1 MRIRRTP
8 STRSS
13 SESRSTLRRLG
24 AASACMRACV
34 RVRARACASASA
46 CVRAHAR
53 RKSRRLAAC
62 AWVCGFVPKERSMVD
77 AVVDAVKALQAIL
90 DDAKENVDG
99 GLHLRLCNAAQVVFD
114 TAEALKEGNDDE
126 ESDEESEPEPEERT
140 EDDMGL
146 NELSELWGWQFDFGR
161 DGAVLPLEGLI
172 YSIVED
178 DEAKR
183 VCAALRV
190 INAALRGSNPDDAAD
205 AERILSWKEALVEER
220 VIFTCGGILEKT
232 DARGFHREDHEEN
245 WMYSVLCD
253 EIIEL
258 FRRLGKNDALFRTKM
273 RRNGVRVG
281 VGLYAKEHPNN
292 TDAQFVHHMVWT
304 R

>member
-1 MRIRRTP
+1 MH
-8 STRSS
+8 
-13 SESRSTLRRLG
+13 
-24 AASACMRACV
+24 ACVRACV
-34 RVRARACASASA
+34 RVR
-46 CVRAHAR
+46 VRALPTR
-53 RKSRRLAAC
+53 RKSRRLRRAC
-62 AWVCGFVPKERSMVD
+62 RVRVSKERSMVD

-90 DDAKENVDG
+90 DDAKENVGG

-126 ESDEESEPEPEERT
+126 EEEESDEESDPEPAERT

-146 NELSELWGWQFDFGR
+146 NELAELWGWQFDFGR
-161 DGAVLPLEGLI
+161 DGAVLGLDGLV
-172 YSIVED
+172 YNIVED
-178 DEAKR
+178 NEAKR
-183 VCAALRV
+183 VTAALRV
-190 INAALRGSNPDDAAD
+190 INAAVRGSNPDDAAD
-205 AERILSWKEALVEER
+205 AERILSWKEELVDER

-245 WMYSVLCD
+245 WVYSVLCD

-258 FRRLGKNDALFRTKM
+258 FLRLGKNDALFRTKM

-292 TDAQFVHHMVWT
+292 TDAQFVHHMVWM